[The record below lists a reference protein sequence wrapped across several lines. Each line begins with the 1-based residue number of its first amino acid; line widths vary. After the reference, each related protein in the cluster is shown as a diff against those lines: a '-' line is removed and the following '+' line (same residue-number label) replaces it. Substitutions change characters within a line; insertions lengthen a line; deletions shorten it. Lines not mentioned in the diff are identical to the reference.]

1 MFFFRVDLEGT
12 SSDYIHV
19 KANVIIKELRLLA
32 EDGSLSIDCVRF
44 GSTYYGTD
52 VIQKCFLYNASPK
65 KTSYVIVLEEHGG
78 GQEIVCDQIQH
89 FKRQPH
95 KMVNYTNCL
104 SVFEHFVG
112 VGASKVN
119 FRTSKRHG

>member
-1 MFFFRVDLEGT
+1 M
-12 SSDYIHV
+12 
-19 KANVIIKELRLLA
+19 KANVVMKELRLLA
-32 EDGSLSIDCVRF
+32 ENGSLSIDCLRF

-89 FKRQPH
+89 FRLQPH
-95 KMVNYTNCL
+95 KMVKHLKTIHLLLPTNSF
-104 SVFEHFVG
+104 SVFDHFVV
-112 VGASKVN
+112 VGA
-119 FRTSKRHG
+119 